1 MRLKLFDVKDKKQF
15 IPEISVKDYT
25 YSLPEE
31 KIARYPNSERDS
43 SRLLICDRD
52 ISEDVFSH
60 LPDILS
66 PDSLLVFNNSK
77 VIRARIFFKKETG
90 ALIEIF
96 CLHPGAPST
105 FDESLSSVRYC
116 SWWCAV
122 GNARKWKNETL
133 EKELEYEG
141 KKYCLKAKKL
151 DINDDFLIMFEWD
164 APVNFSKALDC
175 CGNIPIPP
183 YLKRDSEQIDEY
195 SYQTVYSK
203 PKGSVAAP
211 TAGLHFSRKVL
222 DSLKNRGIDFEEITL
237 HVGAGTFKPIKDE
250 LVHKHEM
257 HRETFIINRSTL
269 EHLRDKTDNIIAVG
283 TTSARMLESLYWLGV
298 RENDEDG
305 YSLSQWEA
313 YQHDTDMS
321 VREAFTRLIDRMG
334 SRKTSSEQASTE
346 IMIVPGYRFRTIKGL
361 ITNFHQPESTLILLV
376 AAFIGDKWKDVYRY
390 ALNNDFRFL
399 SYGDCSLL
407 FNNE

>member
-1 MRLKLFDVKDKKQF
+1 MNDKKHI
-15 IPEISVKDYT
+15 IPEIFVKDYT
-25 YSLPEE
+25 YILPEE
-31 KIARYPNSERDS
+31 KIARYPRDRRDNSK
-43 SRLLICDRD
+43 LLVYDGE
-52 ISEDVFSH
+52 ISEHVFSR
-60 LPDILS
+60 LPDIIS
-66 PDSLLVFNNSK
+66 PESLLVFNNSK
-77 VIRARIFFKKETG
+77 VIRARIFFRKETG
-90 ALIEIF
+90 ALIEVF
-96 CLHPGAPST
+96 CLHPAAPST

-122 GNARKWKNETL
+122 GNAKKWKNEIL

-151 DINDDFLIMFEWD
+151 DVADDFLIMFEWD
-164 APVNFSKALDC
+164 APMDFSKVLDC

-203 PKGSVAAP
+203 LKGSVAAP
-211 TAGLHFSRKVL
+211 TAGLHFSREVL
-222 DSLKNRGIDFEEITL
+222 NTLTDRGIDFEEITL
-237 HVGAGTFKPIKDE
+237 HIGAGTFKPIKEE

-257 HRETFIINRSTL
+257 HKETFIINRSTL
-269 EHLRDKTDNIIAVG
+269 EHLRDKSDNITAVG

-298 RENDEDG
+298 TAEEKSD
-305 YSLSQWEA
+305 YTLSQWEA

-321 VREAFTRLIDRMG
+321 AKEAFTRLIDKMD
-334 SRKTSSEQASTE
+334 SRNTGSEQASTE
-346 IMIVPGYRFRTIKGL
+346 IMIVPGYRFRTVKGL

-376 AAFIGDKWKDVYRY
+376 AAFIGDKWTDVYNY

-399 SYGDCSLL
+399 SYGDCTLL
-407 FNNE
+407 FNNK

>member
-1 MRLKLFDVKDKKQF
+1 LRLDLYDVKDKKQTV
-15 IPEISVKDYT
+15 PEIFVKDYT

-31 KIARYPNSERDS
+31 KIARYPNRERDS
-43 SRLLICDRD
+43 SRLLVYDRG
-52 ISEDVFSH
+52 ISENIFSH
-60 LPDILS
+60 LPDIVS
-66 PDSLLVFNNSK
+66 PDSLMVFNNSK
-77 VIRARIFFKKETG
+77 VIRARIFFNKETG
-90 ALIEIF
+90 AQIEVF
-96 CLHPGAPST
+96 CLYPGAPST

-122 GNARKWKNETL
+122 GNAKKWKNETL

-141 KKYCLKAKKL
+141 KKYCLKARKL
-151 DINDDFLIMFEWD
+151 DINNDFLIMFEWD
-164 APVNFSKALDC
+164 APADFSKMLDC

-183 YLKRDSEQIDEY
+183 YLRRDSEQTDEY

-203 PKGSVAAP
+203 LKGSVAAP

-222 DSLKNRGIDFEEITL
+222 DSLKSRGVDFEEITL

-250 LVHKHEM
+250 LAHKHEM
-257 HRETFIINRSTL
+257 HKETFIINRSTL
-269 EHLRDKTDNIIAVG
+269 EHLRDKTGNIIAVG

-298 RENDEDG
+298 ACRDKNT

-313 YQHDTDMS
+313 YQHDTGMS
-321 VREAFTRLIDRMG
+321 AKEAFTRLIDKMD
-334 SRKTSSEQASTE
+334 SQKTSSEQASTE
-346 IMIVPGYRFRTIKGL
+346 IMIVPGYRFRTIRGL

-376 AAFIGDKWKDVYRY
+376 AAFIGDRWKDVYNY
-390 ALNNDFRFL
+390 ALDNDFRFL

-407 FNNE
+407 YNNE